1 MGLFGKISSP
11 KSFFKKKKDEPEP
24 EPEPEPEAEPPAAT
38 PEPAAEPEPA
48 APAPECWALAGS
60 RRGQERHVGPFV
72 SVQLVETATGKALKK
87 PHDKARKTNVVK
99 KTLAPR
105 FADEAFVFDDAPL
118 QCLQFQVF
126 DWNAGVMG
134 IGSGKAK
141 PLGVCSVDLQGHW
154 DLQPDLGPDGQGA
167 PMWLKLLPL
176 ATEKE
181 KKGRSSIAAAGDLEV
196 KFVLTAGT
204 GDANADAALAAD
216 KARWFLKIA
225 DKNTFGGGGSSD
237 PFVTLTFGDG
247 KPVKTKVVKKNLE
260 PVWMES
266 FELAVPLPKDK
277 KKDPSSPGKARALPS
292 LTVLVEDKDALT
304 SDFLGKCS
312 KGEPAAD
319 RGQVQLALKMV
330 YDAANDPSE
339 DRPFFLDGP
348 TLAEHEDR
356 DPNELRVAVCR
367 ARDLKAMDAAVPFSS
382 VGKTSDPYVKVELK
396 QHKGGKT
403 KTKKK
408 TLAPVWNET
417 FAFDLAGGS
426 KGAQSSGTATEDAPE
441 HVDFHVYD
449 HDLIG
454 SDDFLGLACVP
465 LATLLEAKHKPVTAW
480 YPLGEKSQ
488 RAGGDGSLGAVMLC
502 CQWRY
507 NVELD
512 FRPFC
517 DADDAH
523 ADKPPNEVRV
533 ALFRGRGLAIKDKNL
548 LSSGGS
554 SDPRVRFVLLGG
566 AVEEDPKR
574 RKKQEKERTWK
585 SSTRKK
591 TLDPIWREVFAREL
605 RPPKE
610 DDLAATKNWSPPLL
624 RCICED
630 VDELT
635 SADFMGQLDIAL
647 EALIADRPTVDA
659 SWRALAPDPDG
670 KASSNVTGEL
680 HVAVQWRFNPELEFD
695 PWVDDALPGNPER
708 PPNEL
713 RVVGARP
720 RPERQG
726 QARALGP
733 GSSDPRVTFKVIR
746 EGGVKGAAEPLKPWK
761 SKTVSKSLSP
771 SWNETYGFDLLP
783 PQEGEPPWVLRCI
796 CEDIDELTSADFMGQ
811 ADVALAPLGE
821 SRARS
826 RDWHELVSADGGS
839 SNVTGELE
847 IVTQWHYNPALDFD
861 PWADEAVD
869 AHHGTKRLKCKSKT
883 IKKSLDPSW
892 RETFSLELPEGE
904 YMEGETKIDFGANGP
919 ILEVTIEDVDELTS
933 ADFMGELNIPLEPLK
948 KQRTRAW
955 HPLQADAEG
964 KHKSSNVCGEVELV
978 LYWTYNEALDFD
990 PFLEEDVFP
999 EKPSNEL
1006 RIGLAQGRN
1015 LAIRIRTSSGPA
1027 GPATRA

>member
-1 MGLFGKISSP
+1 
-11 KSFFKKKKDEPEP
+11 
-24 EPEPEPEAEPPAAT
+24 
-38 PEPAAEPEPA
+38 
-48 APAPECWALAGS
+48 
-60 RRGQERHVGPFV
+60 
-72 SVQLVETATGKALKK
+72 
-87 PHDKARKTNVVK
+87 
-99 KTLAPR
+99 
-105 FADEAFVFDDAPL
+105 
-118 QCLQFQVF
+118 
-126 DWNAGVMG
+126 
-134 IGSGKAK
+134 
-141 PLGVCSVDLQGHW
+141 
-154 DLQPDLGPDGQGA
+154 
-167 PMWLKLLPL
+167 
-176 ATEKE
+176 
-181 KKGRSSIAAAGDLEV
+181 
-196 KFVLTAGT
+196 
-204 GDANADAALAAD
+204 
-216 KARWFLKIA
+216 
-225 DKNTFGGGGSSD
+225 
-237 PFVTLTFGDG
+237 
-247 KPVKTKVVKKNLE
+247 
-260 PVWMES
+260 MES

-304 SDFLGKCS
+304 SDFLGKRRAR
-312 KGEPAAD
+312 GGP
-319 RGQVQLALKMV
+319 GQVQLALKMV

-647 EALIADRPTVDA
+647 DALIADRPTVDA

-695 PWVDDALPGNPER
+695 PWVDDAPLPGNPER

-713 RVVGARP
+713 RVALVRGRDLSVKDKPVLWGQGLGPARHLQGHP
-720 RPERQG
+720 RGRRQG
-726 QARALGP
+726 R
-733 GSSDPRVTFKVIR
+733 R
-746 EGGVKGAAEPLKPWK
+746 GAPSRK
-761 SKTVSKSLSP
+761 SKTVSSLNP

-839 SNVTGELE
+839 SNVTGELD

-869 AHHGTKRLKCKSKT
+869 ARAEFFNS
-883 IKKSLDPSW
+883 
-892 RETFSLELPEGE
+892 
-904 YMEGETKIDFGANGP
+904 
-919 ILEVTIEDVDELTS
+919 TS
-933 ADFMGELNIPLEPLK
+933 MSNI
-948 KQRTRAW
+948 
-955 HPLQADAEG
+955 
-964 KHKSSNVCGEVELV
+964 
-978 LYWTYNEALDFD
+978 
-990 PFLEEDVFP
+990 
-999 EKPSNEL
+999 
-1006 RIGLAQGRN
+1006 
-1015 LAIRIRTSSGPA
+1015 
-1027 GPATRA
+1027 